1 MTLPE
6 VINADAPSELI
17 TFGEIAKLCAD
28 RWNRTI
34 LENEAWKRR
43 EWEAL
48 GKLLEAMFNDR
59 LGPVQIE
66 SSGMT
71 ELDATERSGSLSN
84 FLKERLYK
92 WLRIKFQLIGEIVCR
107 PPEWGELVSNR
118 HAQALADAYIRPCR
132 ISRTA
137 AYSWLRT
144 QNIHADKEPK
154 KHPPTQSLRKV
165 GRPRAKTQLELSRE
179 LLADLRK
186 SPQKARTRLGLQNG
200 QKIWKRDIAKFISN
214 EIRLKHDETIAAK
227 TIINKLGSEL
237 QKTLDALN

>member
-6 VINADAPSELI
+6 FTSAGASSELI

-34 LENEAWKRR
+34 LENEAWKSR
-43 EWEAL
+43 EWVAL

-71 ELDATERSGSLSN
+71 ELDAIERSGSLSN
-84 FLKERLYK
+84 FLKERLHK
-92 WLRIKFQLIGEIVCR
+92 WLHIKFQLIGEFLCR

-154 KHPPTQSLRKV
+154 KHSPTQLPRKV
-165 GRPRAKTQLELSRE
+165 GRPRAKTQLELSRK
-179 LLADLRK
+179 LLADLGK
-186 SPQKARTRLGLQNG
+186 APQKARTRLGLQNG
-200 QKIWKRDIAKFISN
+200 QKIRKQDIAKFISK
-214 EIRLKHDETIAAK
+214 EVWLKHHETIAAK
-227 TIINKLGSEL
+227 TIINKLGPEL
-237 QKTLDALN
+237 QKTFDALN